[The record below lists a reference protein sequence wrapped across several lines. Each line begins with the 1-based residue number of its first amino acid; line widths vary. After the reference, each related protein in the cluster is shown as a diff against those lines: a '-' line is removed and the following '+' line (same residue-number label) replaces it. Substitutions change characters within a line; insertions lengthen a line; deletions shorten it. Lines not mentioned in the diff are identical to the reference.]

1 MVRMNLRIDREPLM
15 KIELVLL
22 IAGAAIAALLY
33 TGLPEQA
40 PRSAITSPA
49 APADADGKGSSAAQR
64 PSAAVTELER
74 LRREQSVL
82 AQELRR
88 LDRQINTGGMR
99 AAGDDGTR
107 AVGDDGG
114 DAKDQPGVTIYLETG
129 STPAPASP
137 DKLWTAVS
145 FRDAGTAPDGTHQ
158 AVMTIYPDLPTS
170 RTPSAGT
177 YRATGSRWR

>member
-1 MVRMNLRIDREPLM
+1 M

-49 APADADGKGSSAAQR
+49 APADADADGQGSSAAQR
-64 PSAAVTELER
+64 PGAAVTELER
-74 LRREQSVL
+74 LRRAQSVL
-82 AQELRR
+82 AQELKR

-99 AAGDDGTR
+99 AGDDGART
-107 AVGDDGG
+107 VGDDAG

-129 STPAPASP
+129 SPSAPASP

-170 RTPSAGT
+170 RTHPTGT
-177 YRATGSRWR
+177 YRATGSRWQ